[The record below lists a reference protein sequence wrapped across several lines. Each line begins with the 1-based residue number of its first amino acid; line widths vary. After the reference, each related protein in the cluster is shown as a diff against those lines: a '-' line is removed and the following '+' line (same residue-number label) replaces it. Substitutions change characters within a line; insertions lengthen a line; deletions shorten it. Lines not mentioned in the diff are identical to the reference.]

1 MMIVRHGFML
11 VGDPFSG
18 KTLCLHVLAEMSNR
32 MNAIEH
38 EQAGNLVEKVKYKT
52 VNPKECVKHVHLKI
66 FINPRKNRKVQFSI
80 FKFT

>member
-52 VNPKECVKHVHLKI
+52 VNPKASVLISSSGHYY
-66 FINPRKNRKVQFSI
+66 FA
-80 FKFT
+80 